1 MELFHY
7 CILNNPS
14 LPYLRE
20 IFLPMKNILICLL
33 EKVFSFLS
41 QDEVERMRAEEDQ
54 KIASLS
60 RSEIKSWADI
70 DEADDD
76 DDVETKYLPNLI
88 VSSIIS

>member
-1 MELFHY
+1 M
-7 CILNNPS
+7 
-14 LPYLRE
+14 
-20 IFLPMKNILICLL
+20 FLTKWLEKLIHKYNILISICLL

-76 DDVETKYLPNLI
+76 DDLETK
-88 VSSIIS
+88 